1 MMESSVFAS
10 ASNRTQGNCSMVDL
24 IQISPDVRFAAAVL
38 SPEWGA
44 QYQPI
49 NAVATVDRPQHAEHR
64 AGERRSEQ
72 MVLI

>member
-1 MMESSVFAS
+1 
-10 ASNRTQGNCSMVDL
+10 MVDL

-49 NAVATVDRPQHAEHR
+49 KAEVPVDRPQHAEHR
-64 AGERRSEQ
+64 AGERRGEQ
-72 MVLI
+72 MALI

>member
-1 MMESSVFAS
+1 MDDF
-10 ASNRTQGNCSMVDL
+10 

-44 QYQPI
+44 QYRPTK
-49 NAVATVDRPQHAEHR
+49 ASVPVDRTQHAEHR

-72 MVLI
+72 MELI